1 MSCGQGAVTVNAEPR
16 GSVELPWLPTLDL
29 RAGRYFQ
36 VAGHRLE
43 LSVDA
48 YNATNANTVYGV
60 RTNTGTATIRV
71 DGNPQNPPVTIN
83 AFMSPTQ
90 ILAPR
95 VFRFNVSYEFGRS
108 SGFGRNNVPERQ

>member
-1 MSCGQGAVTVNAEPR
+1 MERPR
-16 GSVELPWLPTLDL
+16 FCV
-29 RAGRYFQ
+29 
-36 VAGHRLE
+36 GHE
-43 LSVDA
+43 D
-48 YNATNANTVYGV
+48 ANTRSLV
-60 RTNTGTATIRV
+60 RNDTSVPVEPLSRAARRSSTASPSSRNPIASGANTGTATIRV
-71 DGNPQNPPVTIN
+71 DGNPQNPPATIN